1 MSEHF
6 SVAELSCRCGCGYCA
21 PSADLI
27 TLAEEIRA
35 ILGKP
40 MIVHS
45 CCRCARHNAEVGGK
59 KDSKHL
65 TGHAMDFS
73 VQGMSPAVVRAYI
86 LNAYACRGQLS
97 LLGGIGLYKWGVHI
111 DIDKAADGHLR
122 MWEG

>member
-35 ILGKP
+35 ILDKP

-45 CCRCARHNAEVGGK
+45 CCRCARHNAEVGGTK
-59 KDSKHL
+59 ESKHL

-73 VQGMSPAVVRAYI
+73 VKNLAPPAI
-86 LNAYACRGQLS
+86 CETIKTAYAAGGLP
-97 LLGGIGLYKWGVHI
+97 LLGGVGLYNWGVHI
-111 DIDKAADGHLR
+111 DIDKAEDGHLR